1 MRTRSPRWPAYTF
14 HVEAFGRVE
23 LAVGDGGI
31 VEDLGRLDANGV

>member
-23 LAVGDGGI
+23 LAVRDG